1 MKSFDEILADKQ
13 KKEDLATIASEREPV
28 SLSQEAEDML
38 KKEGTVGGDPTKAP
52 VVKKLVDNNHEA
64 MK

>member
-1 MKSFDEILADKQ
+1 MKSFDEILAEKQ
-13 KKEDLATIASEREPV
+13 KQEDSPTIVSEREPV
-28 SLSQEAEDML
+28 SISMEAEEML
-38 KKEGTVGGDPTKAP
+38 KKEGTVGTDPIKAP